1 MSEETNLSA
10 FMNDAP
16 IIKIS
21 ISKIEVQIR
30 VFFSINCCEIMFE
43 QYEQTNDYR
52 IAFAKAVFHMY
63 QQTAEDNRTTL
74 SEDDFINTTDENLQT
89 VLNQILEQDSKV
101 RLEYNKD
108 ETENIY
114 ERFYKANEAILESA
128 IAGISKSL
136 EKMSKTFSEL
146 NTPLLTSLTNAM
158 KTIVTPPD
166 YLTGLT
172 SGLTSVVAN
181 IPTYDF
187 SEVYSTFSDLP
198 KTGNFGMMPSI
209 QTMPK
214 FDFTQFQSVLV
225 NSPKIQFPELASA
238 LSNIPH
244 VAFDIQEIIS
254 PLQHMLESVQLVSE
268 SLAQTLQAPLLQMAE
283 TAQSLVSSID
293 FSLLIYHKEWS
304 EERETLLKYG
314 WFYSTALPDDLV
326 DNIHKNQENL
336 RVDDVDGIIVDY
348 FRQNKCEALKN
359 MVKNWRGLPYFRCR
373 EQIFHEAL
381 VNHSRKYFN
390 TSVTLLTLHTEGI
403 ITDFVRTTLKN
414 PRFHVEKAIEDIK
427 QELAENT
434 DASIYEYE
442 VFSDVIERIEDAF
455 NENFKLSDPDATS
468 NKSRHKIAHG
478 HAYEKENEVN
488 SLKRFLYLNEV
499 YSLFALLSSKE

>member
-1 MSEETNLSA
+1 MGKETDLSA

-30 VFFSINCCEIMFE
+30 VFFNINCCEIVFE
-43 QYEQTNDYR
+43 QYERTQNYR
-52 IAFAKAVFHMY
+52 TAFAKAVFHMY
-63 QQTAEDNRTTL
+63 QQTEDNRTTL
-74 SEDDFINTTDENLQT
+74 SEDDFITTTDENLQT
-89 VLNQILEQDSKV
+89 VLNQILEQDNKV
-101 RLEYNKD
+101 KLEYNKD
-108 ETENIY
+108 EAENIY
-114 ERFYKANEAILESA
+114 ERFYKANEAILKSA
-128 IAGISKSL
+128 TAGISKSL
-136 EKMSKTFSEL
+136 EKMSKTFSAF

-158 KTIVTPPD
+158 RTIVLPPD
-166 YLTGLT
+166 YLAGLT

-187 SEVYSTFSDLP
+187 PKVY
-198 KTGNFGMMPSI
+198 
-209 QTMPK
+209 
-214 FDFTQFQSVLV
+214 DFTQFQSALV
-225 NSPKIQFPELASA
+225 NTPKIQFPELASI

-283 TAQSLVSSID
+283 TAQSLASSID
-293 FSLLIYHKEWS
+293 FSLLIYHKEWT

-314 WFYSTALPDDLV
+314 WFYSTALPDDLA
-326 DNIHKNQENL
+326 DNIHKNQEEL
-336 RVDDVDGIIVDY
+336 SVDDVDRIIVDY
-348 FRQNKCEALKN
+348 FRQNKCYALKN
-359 MVKNWRGLPYFRCR
+359 MVQNWRELPYFLCR
-373 EQIFHEAL
+373 KQIFHEAL

-403 ITDFVRTTLKN
+403 VTDFVRTALKK
-414 PRFHVEKAIEDIK
+414 PRFHVKKAIEDIK

-442 VFSDVIERIEDAF
+442 VF
-455 NENFKLSDPDATS
+455 NENFKHSDPDATS

-488 SLKRFLYLNEV
+488 SLKRFLYLNEI
-499 YSLFALLSSKE
+499 YSLFVLLNSKE